1 MFVPTGNHPSA
12 PPAFDPS
19 ALHADPLN
27 FATWSAWGMPATFDP
42 SVPTYTSVPLAASA
56 RT

>member
-19 ALHADPLN
+19 ALHADPLH

-42 SVPTYTSVPLAASA
+42 SVPTYTSVPLASSA